1 MLEMVSLWLVGIG
14 LAFDFCGCLGLVRLP
29 DVYNRA
35 QAATKCVTL
44 GTCTILLGVALAAFG
59 ELGTTMGVKALLCA
73 AFILL
78 TSPVGAHAICR
89 GAYLSGVPL
98 WEGSV
103 EDAFAERAE
112 QIREDHA
119 AAAAAAVEATV
130 EAEAATATEAATA
143 IKVEEWEGA
152 R

>member
-1 MLEMVSLWLVGIG
+1 MLEVSYWVIGIG
-14 LAFDFCGCLGLVRLP
+14 LAFDLFGCIGLVRLP

-44 GTCTILLGVALAAFG
+44 GTCMILIGVAVQAFG
-59 ELGTTMGVKALLCA
+59 AAGYPASMAVKALICA

-89 GAYLSGVPL
+89 GAYISGVPL

-103 EDAFAERAE
+103 EDNFVERAKA
-112 QIREDHA
+112 IRSRQPKARREPPGQTKGRMQG
-119 AAAAAAVEATV
+119 E
-130 EAEAATATEAATA
+130 EAEAS
-143 IKVEEWEGA
+143 
-152 R
+152 